1 MMKKR
6 NRKRISCLLSAL
18 LLLVMSIGWSVMAM
32 ADDAVNK
39 DSSKPTVWIIG
50 DSTVSSFA
58 DNYYY
63 PRYGWGTQIDKYLD
77 GTYEVKNIALSG
89 RSSKSYVNDKEY
101 KELTAG
107 MKQGDYLLIGFG
119 HNDEKAE
126 ADRYTDPNGDYKTAG
141 SFANSLYENYIK
153 PAQAAGTT
161 VILCTPIVRRTAT
174 AEWSDSNLHITKDS
188 GDFKGGDYAQ
198 SIRNLGKELN
208 IPVVDMTK
216 MTKELYDTLGPDET
230 VNLHAW
236 TSSKATSVDN
246 THTNIYGGTY
256 NAYLVTKTIKE
267 LGVAGISEHIT
278 AKEAPVKAD
287 VLKSNP
293 DYKEAEYSGELKQ
306 SELWKDAGVFKGS
319 IFGDIG
325 GDPNLI
331 KDKFILEGNEDGS
344 IHIAVNGKG
353 KISSTTDGMAMYYY
367 KVPADSNFV
376 ITANATV
383 NSINKHNQVA
393 FGLMA
398 RDAMYIDVN
407 DKSALG
413 DYVAAGS
420 IQQGTANCF
429 KRKDGALGY
438 GGKLENPVEAG
449 KTYALKIES
458 NSDGYACTFGD
469 NAAISGGFDFKLTS
483 IDADYVYVGL
493 FVARQADVTFSDIK
507 LVVDGKVVTGSDVKP
522 DDNKPGDNKPGD
534 NKPGDNKPGDNK
546 PGDNKPGDN
555 KPGDNKPGDN
565 TPSTPSDTPNTP
577 SDTPSTPSDTP
588 STPSDTPST
597 PDSDKVNAVIKADAG
612 INIKAEVP
620 VSGITFTEEEKKE
633 IENGSTVSVSMEVKD
648 VTATVSES
656 DKKLVEDKVKEVLNN
671 GVVGAYLD
679 LTLLKKVGSLKEVS
693 VTETAAGVVVKL
705 DIPESL
711 KNTDSSVE
719 RKYTVVRIHDGV
731 AEALETSCENGV
743 ITFTTDKFSTY
754 AICYE
759 DVAATGNG
767 QASDNTINTGDVYNI
782 ALYVLFAV
790 VSCAGLAFVVLRR
803 KSVVR

>member
-534 NKPGDNKPGDNK
+534 NKPGDN
-546 PGDNKPGDN
+546 
-555 KPGDNKPGDN
+555 
-565 TPSTPSDTPNTP
+565 TPSTPSDTPN
-577 SDTPSTPSDTP
+577 TPSDTP

>member
-126 ADRYTDPNGDYKTAG
+126 ADRYTDPNGDYKIAG

-507 LVVDGKVVTGSDVKP
+507 LVVDGKVITGSDVNP

-546 PGDNKPGDN
+546 PD
-555 KPGDNKPGDN
+555 DNKPGDN

-597 PDSDKVNAVIKADAG
+597 PDSDKVNAVIKADDG

-803 KSVVR
+803 KSVAR

>member
-507 LVVDGKVVTGSDVKP
+507 LVVDGKVITGSDVNP
-522 DDNKPGDNKPGD
+522 D
-534 NKPGDNKPGDNK
+534 DNK

-565 TPSTPSDTPNTP
+565 TPSTPSDTPN
-577 SDTPSTPSDTP
+577 
-588 STPSDTPST
+588 TPSDTPST

-633 IENGSTVSVSMEVKD
+633 IENGSKVSVSMEVKD

>member
-546 PGDNKPGDN
+546 PGDN
-555 KPGDNKPGDN
+555 
-565 TPSTPSDTPNTP
+565 TPSTPSDTPN
-577 SDTPSTPSDTP
+577 TPSDTP

>member
-101 KELTAG
+101 NELTSG

-174 AEWSDSNLHITKDS
+174 TEWSDSNLHITKDS

-353 KISSTTDGMAMYYY
+353 KISSTTDGIAMYYY
-367 KVPADSNFV
+367 KVPAGSNFV

-507 LVVDGKVVTGSDVKP
+507 LVVDGKVITGSDVRPGDTP
-522 DDNKPGDNKPGD
+522 DDSKPGDSTPSD
-534 NKPGDNKPGDNK
+534 TPD
-546 PGDNKPGDN
+546 
-555 KPGDNKPGDN
+555 DNKPGDN
-565 TPSTPSDTPNTP
+565 TPSTPSDTP
-577 SDTPSTPSDTP
+577 STS
-588 STPSDTPST
+588 
-597 PDSDKVNAVIKADAG
+597 DSDKVNAVIKADDG

>member
-267 LGVAGISEHIT
+267 LGVAGMSEHIT

-534 NKPGDNKPGDNK
+534 NKPGDNKPGDN
-546 PGDNKPGDN
+546 
-555 KPGDNKPGDN
+555 
-565 TPSTPSDTPNTP
+565 TPSTPSDTPN
-577 SDTPSTPSDTP
+577 TPSDTP

-767 QASDNTINTGDVYNI
+767 QSSDNTINTGDVYNI

-790 VSCAGLAFVVLRR
+790 VSCACLAFVVLRR

>member
-101 KELTAG
+101 NELTSG

-353 KISSTTDGMAMYYY
+353 KISSTTDGIAMYYY

-420 IQQGTANCF
+420 IKQGTANCF

-438 GGKLENPVEAG
+438 GGTLENPVEAG

-493 FVARQADVTFSDIK
+493 FAARQADVTFSDIK
-507 LVVDGKVVTGSDVKP
+507 LVVDGKVITGSDVKPGDTPDDSKPGDSTPSDTP
-522 DDNKPGDNKPGD
+522 DDNKPGDN
-534 NKPGDNKPGDNK
+534 
-546 PGDNKPGDN
+546 
-555 KPGDNKPGDN
+555 
-565 TPSTPSDTPNTP
+565 TPSDTPNTP
-577 SDTPSTPSDTP
+577 SDTPSTS
-588 STPSDTPST
+588 
-597 PDSDKVNAVIKADAG
+597 DSDKVNAVIKADDG

-790 VSCAGLAFVVLRR
+790 VSCAGLAFVVLKR

>member
-507 LVVDGKVVTGSDVKP
+507 LVVDGKVITGSDVKPGDTPDDSKPGDSTPSDTP
-522 DDNKPGDNKPGD
+522 DDNKPGD
-534 NKPGDNKPGDNK
+534 
-546 PGDNKPGDN
+546 
-555 KPGDNKPGDN
+555 
-565 TPSTPSDTPNTP
+565 NTP

-588 STPSDTPST
+588 STS
-597 PDSDKVNAVIKADAG
+597 DSDKVNAVIKADDG

>member
-141 SFANSLYENYIK
+141 SFSNSLYENYIK

-507 LVVDGKVVTGSDVKP
+507 LVVDGKVITGSDVNP

-546 PGDNKPGDN
+546 PGDNKPD
-555 KPGDNKPGDN
+555 DNKPGDN
-565 TPSTPSDTPNTP
+565 TPSTPSDTPN
-577 SDTPSTPSDTP
+577 TPSDTP

-679 LTLLKKVGSLKEVS
+679 LTLLKKV
-693 VTETAAGVVVKL
+693 
-705 DIPESL
+705 
-711 KNTDSSVE
+711 
-719 RKYTVVRIHDGV
+719 RH
-731 AEALETSCENGV
+731 
-743 ITFTTDKFSTY
+743 
-754 AICYE
+754 
-759 DVAATGNG
+759 
-767 QASDNTINTGDVYNI
+767 
-782 ALYVLFAV
+782 
-790 VSCAGLAFVVLRR
+790 
-803 KSVVR
+803 

>member
-198 SIRNLGKELN
+198 SIRNLGKELD

-216 MTKELYDTLGPDET
+216 MSKELYDTLGPDET

-507 LVVDGKVVTGSDVKP
+507 LVVDGKVITGSDVNP

-546 PGDNKPGDN
+546 PD
-555 KPGDNKPGDN
+555 DNKPGDN
-565 TPSTPSDTPNTP
+565 TPSTPSDTPN
-577 SDTPSTPSDTP
+577 TPSDTP

>member
-101 KELTAG
+101 NELTSG

-174 AEWSDSNLHITKDS
+174 TEWSDSNLHITKDS

-353 KISSTTDGMAMYYY
+353 KISSTTDGIAMYYY
-367 KVPADSNFV
+367 KVPAGSNFV

-507 LVVDGKVVTGSDVKP
+507 LVVDGKVITGSDVKPGDTPDDSKPGDSTPSDTPSDTP
-522 DDNKPGDNKPGD
+522 DDNKPGDN
-534 NKPGDNKPGDNK
+534 
-546 PGDNKPGDN
+546 
-555 KPGDNKPGDN
+555 
-565 TPSTPSDTPNTP
+565 TPSDTPNTP
-577 SDTPSTPSDTP
+577 SDTPSTS
-588 STPSDTPST
+588 
-597 PDSDKVNAVIKADAG
+597 DSDKVNAVIKADDG

-633 IENGSTVSVSMEVKD
+633 IENGSAVSVSMEVKD

-693 VTETAAGVVVKL
+693 VTETAAGVVVRL

-790 VSCAGLAFVVLRR
+790 VSCAGFAFVVLRR

>member
-198 SIRNLGKELN
+198 SIRNLGKGLN

-507 LVVDGKVVTGSDVKP
+507 LVVDGKVITGSDVKP
-522 DDNKPGDNKPGD
+522 D
-534 NKPGDNKPGDNK
+534 
-546 PGDNKPGDN
+546 DNKPGDN

-565 TPSTPSDTPNTP
+565 TPSTPSDTPN
-577 SDTPSTPSDTP
+577 TPSDTP

-656 DKKLVEDKVKEVLNN
+656 DKKLVEDKVKEVLSN
-671 GVVGAYLD
+671 GVVGTYLD

-767 QASDNTINTGDVYNI
+767 QSSDNTINTGDVYNI

-790 VSCAGLAFVVLRR
+790 VSCAGLAFVVLRK

>member
-367 KVPADSNFV
+367 KVPADSSFV

-534 NKPGDNKPGDNK
+534 NKPGDN
-546 PGDNKPGDN
+546 
-555 KPGDNKPGDN
+555 
-565 TPSTPSDTPNTP
+565 TPSTPSDTPN
-577 SDTPSTPSDTP
+577 TPSDTP

-767 QASDNTINTGDVYNI
+767 QSSDNTINTGDVYNI

>member
-101 KELTAG
+101 NELTSG

-353 KISSTTDGMAMYYY
+353 KISSTTDGIAMYYY
-367 KVPADSNFV
+367 KVPAGSNFV

-507 LVVDGKVVTGSDVKP
+507 LVVDGKVITGSDVKP
-522 DDNKPGDNKPGD
+522 GDTPDDSKPGD
-534 NKPGDNKPGDNK
+534 
-546 PGDNKPGDN
+546 
-555 KPGDNKPGDN
+555 
-565 TPSTPSDTPNTP
+565 STPSDTPNTP
-577 SDTPSTPSDTP
+577 SDTPSTS
-588 STPSDTPST
+588 
-597 PDSDKVNAVIKADAG
+597 DSDKVNAVIKADDG

-711 KNTDSSVE
+711 KNTDASVE

>member
-367 KVPADSNFV
+367 KVPADSSFV

-522 DDNKPGDNKPGD
+522 DDNKPGDNKPDD
-534 NKPGDNKPGDNK
+534 NKPGDNKPGNSTPSDTPDDNK
-546 PGDNKPGDN
+546 PGDN
-555 KPGDNKPGDN
+555 
-565 TPSTPSDTPNTP
+565 TPSDTPNTP
-577 SDTPSTPSDTP
+577 SDTPSTS
-588 STPSDTPST
+588 
-597 PDSDKVNAVIKADAG
+597 DSDKVNAVIKADDG

-767 QASDNTINTGDVYNI
+767 QSSDNTINTGDVYNI

>member
-126 ADRYTDPNGDYKTAG
+126 ADRYTDPHGDYKTAG

-534 NKPGDNKPGDNK
+534 NKPGDNKPGDN
-546 PGDNKPGDN
+546 
-555 KPGDNKPGDN
+555 
-565 TPSTPSDTPNTP
+565 TPSTP

-767 QASDNTINTGDVYNI
+767 QSSDNTINTGDVYNI

>member
-507 LVVDGKVVTGSDVKP
+507 LVVDGKVITGSDVNP

-546 PGDNKPGDN
+546 PGDNKPD
-555 KPGDNKPGDN
+555 DNKPGDN

-597 PDSDKVNAVIKADAG
+597 PDSDKVNAVIKADDG

-671 GVVGAYLD
+671 GVVGTYLD

>member
-101 KELTAG
+101 NELTSG

-198 SIRNLGKELN
+198 SIRNLGNELN

-353 KISSTTDGMAMYYY
+353 KISSTTDGIAMYYY
-367 KVPADSNFV
+367 KVPAGSNFV

-507 LVVDGKVVTGSDVKP
+507 LVVDGKVITGSDVKPGDTPDDSKPGDSTPSDTP
-522 DDNKPGDNKPGD
+522 DDNKPGD
-534 NKPGDNKPGDNK
+534 
-546 PGDNKPGDN
+546 
-555 KPGDNKPGDN
+555 
-565 TPSTPSDTPNTP
+565 STPSDTPNTP
-577 SDTPSTPSDTP
+577 SDTPSTS
-588 STPSDTPST
+588 
-597 PDSDKVNAVIKADAG
+597 DSDKVNAVIKADDG

-633 IENGSTVSVSMEVKD
+633 IENGSAVSVSMEVKD

-693 VTETAAGVVVKL
+693 VTETAAGVVVRL

-790 VSCAGLAFVVLRR
+790 VSCAGFAFVVLRR

>member
-507 LVVDGKVVTGSDVKP
+507 LVVDGKVITGSDVNP
-522 DDNKPGDNKPGD
+522 DD

-565 TPSTPSDTPNTP
+565 TPSTPSDTPN
-577 SDTPSTPSDTP
+577 TPSDTP

-790 VSCAGLAFVVLRR
+790 VSCAGFAFVVLRR

>member
-101 KELTAG
+101 NELTAG

-319 IFGDIG
+319 IFGDLG

-420 IQQGTANCF
+420 IKQGTANCF

-438 GGKLENPVEAG
+438 GGTLENPVEAG

-507 LVVDGKVVTGSDVKP
+507 LVVDGKVITGSDVNP

-534 NKPGDNKPGDNK
+534 NKPGDNKPDDNK
-546 PGDNKPGDN
+546 PGDN
-555 KPGDNKPGDN
+555 
-565 TPSTPSDTPNTP
+565 TPSDTPNTP

-648 VTATVSES
+648 VTDTVSES

-767 QASDNTINTGDVYNI
+767 QSSDNTINTGDVYNI

>member
-89 RSSKSYVNDKEY
+89 RSSKSYINDKEY
-101 KELTAG
+101 NELTSG

-287 VLKSNP
+287 ILKSNP

-325 GDPNLI
+325 GAPNLI

-353 KISSTTDGMAMYYY
+353 KISSTTDGIAMYYY
-367 KVPADSNFV
+367 KVPAGSNFV

-438 GGKLENPVEAG
+438 GGTLENPVEAG

-507 LVVDGKVVTGSDVKP
+507 LVVDGKVITGSDVKP
-522 DDNKPGDNKPGD
+522 GDTPDDSKPGDSTPSD
-534 NKPGDNKPGDNK
+534 TPD
-546 PGDNKPGDN
+546 
-555 KPGDNKPGDN
+555 DNKPGDN
-565 TPSTPSDTPNTP
+565 TPS
-577 SDTPSTPSDTP
+577 DTPSTS
-588 STPSDTPST
+588 
-597 PDSDKVNAVIKADAG
+597 DSDKVNAVIKADDG

>member
-153 PAQAAGTT
+153 TAQAAGTT

-534 NKPGDNKPGDNK
+534 NKPGDNKPGDN
-546 PGDNKPGDN
+546 
-555 KPGDNKPGDN
+555 
-565 TPSTPSDTPNTP
+565 TPSTP

-588 STPSDTPST
+588 NTPSDTPST

-767 QASDNTINTGDVYNI
+767 QSSDNTINTGDVYNI

>member
-546 PGDNKPGDN
+546 PGDN
-555 KPGDNKPGDN
+555 
-565 TPSTPSDTPNTP
+565 TPSTPSDTPN
-577 SDTPSTPSDTP
+577 TPSDTP

-719 RKYTVVRIHDGV
+719 RKYTVVRIHDG
-731 AEALETSCENGV
+731 
-743 ITFTTDKFSTY
+743 I
-754 AICYE
+754 
-759 DVAATGNG
+759 
-767 QASDNTINTGDVYNI
+767 
-782 ALYVLFAV
+782 
-790 VSCAGLAFVVLRR
+790 
-803 KSVVR
+803 

>member
-1 MMKKR
+1 MKKR

-101 KELTAG
+101 NELTSG

-353 KISSTTDGMAMYYY
+353 KISSTTDGIAMYYY

-420 IQQGTANCF
+420 IKQGTANCF

-438 GGKLENPVEAG
+438 GGTLENPVEAG

-507 LVVDGKVVTGSDVKP
+507 LVVDGKVITGSDVKPGDTPDDSKPGDSTPSDTP
-522 DDNKPGDNKPGD
+522 DDNKPGDN
-534 NKPGDNKPGDNK
+534 
-546 PGDNKPGDN
+546 
-555 KPGDNKPGDN
+555 
-565 TPSTPSDTPNTP
+565 TPSDTPNTP
-577 SDTPSTPSDTP
+577 SDTPSTS
-588 STPSDTPST
+588 
-597 PDSDKVNAVIKADAG
+597 DSDKVNAVIKADDG

-711 KNTDSSVE
+711 KNTDASVE

-767 QASDNTINTGDVYNI
+767 QASDNTVNTGDVYNI

>member
-107 MKQGDYLLIGFG
+107 MQQGDYLLIGFG

-267 LGVAGISEHIT
+267 LGVAGISEHII

-507 LVVDGKVVTGSDVKP
+507 LVVDGKVITGSDVNP

-546 PGDNKPGDN
+546 PGDNKPD
-555 KPGDNKPGDN
+555 DNKPGDN
-565 TPSTPSDTPNTP
+565 TPSTPSDTPN
-577 SDTPSTPSDTP
+577 TPSDTP

-782 ALYVLFAV
+782 ALYVLLAV
-790 VSCAGLAFVVLRR
+790 VSCVDLTFVGLRR

>member
-534 NKPGDNKPGDNK
+534 NKPGDN
-546 PGDNKPGDN
+546 
-555 KPGDNKPGDN
+555 
-565 TPSTPSDTPNTP
+565 TPSTPSDTPSTP

-656 DKKLVEDKVKEVLNN
+656 DKKLVEDKVKEVLSN
-671 GVVGAYLD
+671 GVVGTYLD

-767 QASDNTINTGDVYNI
+767 QSSDNTINTGDVYNI

>member
-534 NKPGDNKPGDNK
+534 NKPGDNTPSTPSD
-546 PGDNKPGDN
+546 
-555 KPGDNKPGDN
+555 
-565 TPSTPSDTPNTP
+565 TPSTPSDTPN
-577 SDTPSTPSDTP
+577 TPSDTP

-767 QASDNTINTGDVYNI
+767 QSSDNTINTGDVYNI

>member
-1 MMKKR
+1 MKKR

-39 DSSKPTVWIIG
+39 DSIKPTVWIIG

-101 KELTAG
+101 NELTSG

-174 AEWSDSNLHITKDS
+174 TEWSDSNLHITKDS

-353 KISSTTDGMAMYYY
+353 KISSTTDGIAMYYY

-420 IQQGTANCF
+420 IKQGTANCF

-438 GGKLENPVEAG
+438 GGTLENPVEAG

-507 LVVDGKVVTGSDVKP
+507 LVVDGKVITGSDVKP
-522 DDNKPGDNKPGD
+522 GDTPDDSKPGDSTPSD
-534 NKPGDNKPGDNK
+534 TPD
-546 PGDNKPGDN
+546 
-555 KPGDNKPGDN
+555 DNKPGDN
-565 TPSTPSDTPNTP
+565 TPSDTPN
-577 SDTPSTPSDTP
+577 
-588 STPSDTPST
+588 TPSDTPST

>member
-507 LVVDGKVVTGSDVKP
+507 LVVDGKVITGSDVNP

-534 NKPGDNKPGDNK
+534 NKPD
-546 PGDNKPGDN
+546 
-555 KPGDNKPGDN
+555 DNKPGDN

>member
-6 NRKRISCLLSAL
+6 NRKRISYLLSAL

-507 LVVDGKVVTGSDVKP
+507 LVVDGKVITGSDVNP

-534 NKPGDNKPGDNK
+534 NKPGDNKPD
-546 PGDNKPGDN
+546 
-555 KPGDNKPGDN
+555 DNKPGDN

-790 VSCAGLAFVVLRR
+790 VSCVGLTFVVLRR

>member
-101 KELTAG
+101 NELTSG

-287 VLKSNP
+287 ILKSNP

-353 KISSTTDGMAMYYY
+353 KISSTTDGIAMYYY
-367 KVPADSNFV
+367 KVPAGSNFV

-398 RDAMYIDVN
+398 RAAMYIDVN

-507 LVVDGKVVTGSDVKP
+507 LVVDGKVITGSDVKPGDTPDDSKPGDSTPSDTP
-522 DDNKPGDNKPGD
+522 DDNKPGD
-534 NKPGDNKPGDNK
+534 
-546 PGDNKPGDN
+546 
-555 KPGDNKPGDN
+555 
-565 TPSTPSDTPNTP
+565 NTP

-588 STPSDTPST
+588 STS
-597 PDSDKVNAVIKADAG
+597 DSDKVNAVIKADDG

>member
-507 LVVDGKVVTGSDVKP
+507 LVVDGKVITGSDVNP

-546 PGDNKPGDN
+546 PGDNKPD
-555 KPGDNKPGDN
+555 DNKPGDN

-588 STPSDTPST
+588 IT

-767 QASDNTINTGDVYNI
+767 QSSDNTINTGDVYNI

>member
-507 LVVDGKVVTGSDVKP
+507 LVVDGKVITGSDVKP
-522 DDNKPGDNKPGD
+522 D
-534 NKPGDNKPGDNK
+534 
-546 PGDNKPGDN
+546 DNKPGDN

-565 TPSTPSDTPNTP
+565 TPSTPSDTPN
-577 SDTPSTPSDTP
+577 TPSDTP

-656 DKKLVEDKVKEVLNN
+656 DKKLVEDKVKEVLSN
-671 GVVGAYLD
+671 GVVGTYLD

-767 QASDNTINTGDVYNI
+767 QSSDNTINTGDVYNI

-790 VSCAGLAFVVLRR
+790 VSCAGLAFVVLRK

>member
-101 KELTAG
+101 NELTSG

-198 SIRNLGKELN
+198 SIRNLGNELN

-287 VLKSNP
+287 ILKSNP

-353 KISSTTDGMAMYYY
+353 KISSTTDGIAMYYY
-367 KVPADSNFV
+367 KVPAGSNFV

-438 GGKLENPVEAG
+438 GGTLENPVEAG

-493 FVARQADVTFSDIK
+493 FAARQADVTFSDIK
-507 LVVDGKVVTGSDVKP
+507 LVVDGKVITGSDVKPGDTPDDSKPGDSTPSDTP
-522 DDNKPGDNKPGD
+522 DDNKPGDN
-534 NKPGDNKPGDNK
+534 
-546 PGDNKPGDN
+546 
-555 KPGDNKPGDN
+555 
-565 TPSTPSDTPNTP
+565 TPSDTPNTP
-577 SDTPSTPSDTP
+577 SDTPSTS
-588 STPSDTPST
+588 
-597 PDSDKVNAVIKADAG
+597 DSDKVNAVIKADDG

>member
-1 MMKKR
+1 MKKR

-39 DSSKPTVWIIG
+39 DSIKPTVWIIG

-101 KELTAG
+101 NELTSG

-353 KISSTTDGMAMYYY
+353 KISSTTDGIAMYYY
-367 KVPADSNFV
+367 KVPAGSNFV

-507 LVVDGKVVTGSDVKP
+507 LVVDGKVITGSDVKP
-522 DDNKPGDNKPGD
+522 GDTPDDSKPGD
-534 NKPGDNKPGDNK
+534 
-546 PGDNKPGDN
+546 
-555 KPGDNKPGDN
+555 
-565 TPSTPSDTPNTP
+565 STPSDTPNTP
-577 SDTPSTPSDTP
+577 SDTPSTS
-588 STPSDTPST
+588 
-597 PDSDKVNAVIKADAG
+597 DSDKVNAVIKADDG

-711 KNTDSSVE
+711 KNTDASVE

-767 QASDNTINTGDVYNI
+767 QASDNTVNTGDVYNI

>member
-534 NKPGDNKPGDNK
+534 NKPGDN
-546 PGDNKPGDN
+546 
-555 KPGDNKPGDN
+555 

-656 DKKLVEDKVKEVLNN
+656 DKKLVEDKVKEVLSN
-671 GVVGAYLD
+671 GVVGTYLD

-767 QASDNTINTGDVYNI
+767 QSSDNTINTGDVYNI

>member
-174 AEWSDSNLHITKDS
+174 SEWSDSNLHITKDS

-534 NKPGDNKPGDNK
+534 NKPGDN
-546 PGDNKPGDN
+546 
-555 KPGDNKPGDN
+555 
-565 TPSTPSDTPNTP
+565 TPSTPSDTPNTPSDTPSTP

-767 QASDNTINTGDVYNI
+767 QSSDNTINTGDVYNI

>member
-1 MMKKR
+1 MKKR

-101 KELTAG
+101 NELTSG

-126 ADRYTDPNGDYKTAG
+126 ADRYTDSNGDYKTAG

-353 KISSTTDGMAMYYY
+353 KISSTTDGIAMYYY
-367 KVPADSNFV
+367 KVPAGSNFV

-420 IQQGTANCF
+420 IKQGTANCF

-438 GGKLENPVEAG
+438 GGTLENPVEAG

-493 FVARQADVTFSDIK
+493 FAARQADVTFSDIK
-507 LVVDGKVVTGSDVKP
+507 LVVDGKVITGSDVKPGDTPDDSKPGDSTPSDTP
-522 DDNKPGDNKPGD
+522 DDNKPGDN
-534 NKPGDNKPGDNK
+534 
-546 PGDNKPGDN
+546 
-555 KPGDNKPGDN
+555 
-565 TPSTPSDTPNTP
+565 TPSDTPNTP
-577 SDTPSTPSDTP
+577 SDTPSTS
-588 STPSDTPST
+588 
-597 PDSDKVNAVIKADAG
+597 DSDKVNAVIKADDS

>member
-534 NKPGDNKPGDNK
+534 NKPGDN
-546 PGDNKPGDN
+546 
-555 KPGDNKPGDN
+555 

-577 SDTPSTPSDTP
+577 SDTPNTPSDTP

-620 VSGITFTEEEKKE
+620 MSGITFTEEEKKE

-782 ALYVLFAV
+782 ALYVLLAV
-790 VSCAGLAFVVLRR
+790 VSCVGLTFVVLRR